1 MAFSESES
9 KVLLSVK
16 GVGPTVLKRFEEIW
30 IDNLSDL
37 AAYQVDE
44 IAAMVASMLRTTCW
58 KNSPQA
64 KAAIKA
70 AIQRAKDEVQSSH
83 TKA

>member
-1 MAFSESES
+1 MAFSESEREI
-9 KVLLSVK
+9 LLSVK
-16 GVGPTVLKRFEEIW
+16 GVGPTVLKRFEEIG

-37 AAYQVDE
+37 ATYRVDE
-44 IAAMVASMLRTTCW
+44 IAEMVASMLRTTCW

-70 AIQRAKDEVQSSH
+70 AIQRAKVEL
-83 TKA
+83 